1 MEGAAAPRR
10 PRRARPRGAPPA
22 AVGRGR
28 EEGAGEEGGGTP
40 RPRPS
45 PDRPRRGGGAG
56 AETVGWTLLQIGTGY
71 LSRGL
76 ENNNTTVI
84 SN

>member
-28 EEGAGEEGGGTP
+28 EGAGEEGGHHP
-40 RPRPS
+40 RQARPS
-45 PDRPRRGGGAG
+45 PDRRRRGGGAG